1 MSEKEKF
8 IQMLQNDKN
17 SEEYQRLETL
27 INENK
32 TIKGIMIQLK
42 TIQKQMINA
51 NKIEKTN
58 AYLQL
63 ETTYQ
68 KMLSEITEYPLMEQ
82 YLELQKYFNEIL
94 KETTEII
101 ENSLNNDNEL

>member
-17 SEEYQRLETL
+17 LEEYQRLETL

-32 TIKGIMIQLK
+32 TIKSTMIQLK
-42 TIQKQMINA
+42 NIQKQMINA

-63 ETTYQ
+63 EADYQ

-94 KETTEII
+94 KETAEII
-101 ENSLNNDNEL
+101 GNSLNNDDEL